1 MSKYGNPS
9 ISLLFE
15 IIPSY
20 ITVQKFQVAKIF
32 VIWVSYAHQGCIYL
46 IKYRNIVKYFS
57 ILIYFKIKLLF
68 VMTKLNPQCHMIIQ
82 NSYLFADLV
91 LKNYL
96 LFLTMFEAVVHNI
109 LVKGFFE

>member
-1 MSKYGNPS
+1 M
-9 ISLLFE
+9 
-15 IIPSY
+15 
-20 ITVQKFQVAKIF
+20 
-32 VIWVSYAHQGCIYL
+32 
-46 IKYRNIVKYFS
+46 KYFS
-57 ILIYFKIKLLF
+57 ILIYFKMNLLF

-96 LFLTMFEAVVHNI
+96 LFLMFEAVVHNI